1 MSTLQNRKAA
11 PAAQGDATDYA
22 VRLLARSLKPKATA
36 RAIAMLEREAA
47 MLEDWG
53 NGQRLPA
60 NVVPIRGST
69 PEHRRFMAVCQSKAA
84 ACRALV
90 EELAR

>member
-1 MSTLQNRKAA
+1 MSTLQNREAA
-11 PAAQGDATDYA
+11 PAAQASATDYA
-22 VRLLARSLKPKATA
+22 VRLLTRSLKPKARA

-60 NVVPIRGST
+60 NVEPIRGAT
-69 PEHRRFMAVCQSKAA
+69 AEHRRYMARCQSDAA
-84 ACRALV
+84 ACRALI
-90 EELAR
+90 EELAQ